1 MSRPSTKSN
10 IEVAKLQVFNS
21 TSGKVL
27 GFVTA
32 YKLFLRMRIK
42 ETIVEEQIQW
52 VLSYVQERSADVW
65 KENILE
71 NLESVNLE
79 YKIAE

>member
-21 TSGKVL
+21 TSEKVL

>member
-1 MSRPSTKSN
+1 MQAQIQALLTARETERVMSRPSTKSN

-21 TSGKVL
+21 TSEKVL

-52 VLSYVQERSADVW
+52 MLSYVQKRLVDV
-65 KENILE
+65 
-71 NLESVNLE
+71 
-79 YKIAE
+79 